1 MSFQSKLFF
10 CVNIVKGNACACTN
24 SAVGLA
30 LSPGHSL
37 TIKHCFCALG
47 CQHGNMI
54 IRSQVSTTLP

>member
-1 MSFQSKLFF
+1 MSFQSKLGFF
-10 CVNIVKGNACACTN
+10 VNIELKAMHVHAQI
-24 SAVGLA
+24 GLA

-47 CQHGNMI
+47 CQHSYMI